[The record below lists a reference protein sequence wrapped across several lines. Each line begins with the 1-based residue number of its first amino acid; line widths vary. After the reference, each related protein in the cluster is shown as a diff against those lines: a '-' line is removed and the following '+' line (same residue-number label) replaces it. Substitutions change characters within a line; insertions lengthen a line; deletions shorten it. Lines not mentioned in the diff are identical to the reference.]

1 MDIGTAESVDRLL
14 RIADEDQ
21 TLVAEERRLQ
31 HGPLRGVGILELI
44 DEDRVITIADALCDG
59 ACGTTVRQH
68 LLGEP
73 RQHGIEGEHAAACH
87 LGLEARTHRHR
98 EIGERRETVPERS
111 GSIDEGIEGLDQ
123 RPEGFFLEGRLVAAF
138 RQLGFERGLQRLCAQ
153 RLERTLGILVR
164 QDRALGDP
172 RADLIDLTR

>member
-1 MDIGTAESVDRLL
+1 MDIGAAESVDRLL

-31 HGPLRGVGILELI
+31 HGPLRGVGVLELI
-44 DEDRVITIADALCDG
+44 DEDRVVAIADTLRNG

-73 RQHGIEGEHAAACH
+73 RQHGVESEHAAACH

-98 EIGERRETVPERS
+98 EVGERRKTGPERS
-111 GSIDEGIEGLDQ
+111 GLIDEGI
-123 RPEGFFLEGRLVAAF
+123 
-138 RQLGFERGLQRLCAQ
+138 
-153 RLERTLGILVR
+153 
-164 QDRALGDP
+164 
-172 RADLIDLTR
+172 